1 MAANGANRADAR
13 KALATLLATALV
25 GDGKPAQASYAYKP
39 ADFDGQSPVILVT
52 SDGTKRY
59 KDTLSTLTRRVTF
72 YLNIHVFVLFADPT
86 ATEIEEGGEPTA
98 SAWTESDAEDRIDLL
113 EKSIADVVADN
124 IKTADWDML
133 SLGPADGGE
142 RSLIEPVIVGGKE
155 YQREVIPVEV
165 LIIRG

>member
-13 KALATLLATALV
+13 KALASLLATALV
-25 GDGKPAQASYAYKP
+25 GAGKPAQACYAYKP

-52 SDGTKRY
+52 SDGTKRQ
-59 KDTLSTLTRRVTF
+59 KNALSTLTRQVTF
-72 YLNIHVFVLFADPT
+72 YLSVHVFVLFADST
-86 ATEIEEGGEPTA
+86 ATEAGDDGE
-98 SAWTESDAEDRIDLL
+98 SVVSSWTESDAEDRIDLL

-142 RSLIEPVIVGGKE
+142 RSRIEPIIVGGKE
-155 YQREVIPVEV
+155 YQHEVIPVEV